1 MVWIIGIII
10 VIEDFDMDRIWYV
23 EDLWLILIRL
33 S

>member
-23 EDLWLILIRL
+23 EDFLMILIRL